1 MDDPELEKEDE
12 ETENMF
18 ALMDEIKNARE
29 TNKNLG
35 DEERRANAELI
46 MNKLAKM
53 MDLGEDGEGDIDY
66 GDEEI

>member
-1 MDDPELEKEDE
+1 MDDPDLEKEDE

-35 DEERRANAELI
+35 DDQRRANAEMI